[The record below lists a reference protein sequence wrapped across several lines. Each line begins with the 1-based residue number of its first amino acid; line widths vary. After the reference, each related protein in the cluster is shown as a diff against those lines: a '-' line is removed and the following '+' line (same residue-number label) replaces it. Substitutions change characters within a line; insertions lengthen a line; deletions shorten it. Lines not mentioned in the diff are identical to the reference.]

1 MTSVERHK
9 DRLRH
14 AASLFGPERLDE
26 YLELYAED
34 ARLHF
39 LPPGLPPGRA
49 GLRLFYQAMFAAFG
63 GVKLA
68 ILDALGE
75 GDRVAVRFSIE
86 CTHRGEF
93 LGAPPT
99 GKRITFEG
107 VTIFRFEGDQC
118 VERWSQTNLMA
129 VLQQASV
136 A

>member
-1 MTSVERHK
+1 
-9 DRLRH
+9 
-14 AASLFGPERLDE
+14 
-26 YLELYAED
+26 
-34 ARLHF
+34 
-39 LPPGLPPGRA
+39 
-49 GLRLFYQAMFAAFG
+49 MFAAFG
-63 GVKLA
+63 DVKLA

-75 GDRVAVRFSIE
+75 GDQVAVRFSME

-129 VLQQASV
+129 VIQQASV